1 MATRHTSL
9 EGEGGKP
16 DSGAKAVP
24 YINVTPLIDV
34 LLVVLII
41 FMVITPLKPSRF
53 QADIPTQRDP
63 NEDLSQLK
71 PNPLTLVVAIA
82 GDLSLKLNQENVG
95 SVNDTS
101 LLSQR
106 LAGVFRARKEQRAFK
121 PGMETRTDLPDDER
135 LEKTVFV
142 KAPRSMK
149 YGDVVKVIDA
159 IKGAGASPVGL
170 QVDDLPQ

>member
-1 MATRHTSL
+1 MSLGSPGDKPKTS
-9 EGEGGKP
+9 
-16 DSGAKAVP
+16 KAVP

-34 LLVVLII
+34 LLVMLII

-53 QADIPTQRDP
+53 EADIPTQRDP

-71 PNPLTLVVAIA
+71 PNPLTLVVSI
-82 GDLSLKLNQENVG
+82 GNDLQLKLNQDNIG
-95 SVNDTS
+95 SVNDTAA
-101 LLSQR
+101 LSQK
-106 LAGVFRARKEQRAFK
+106 LLQLFRQRADTHAYK
-121 PGMETRTDLPDDER
+121 QGMELRNDLPESQR
-135 LEKTVFV
+135 IEKTVFV
-142 KAPRSMK
+142 KAPRSVK